1 MKAVVLTCYESN
13 EERMKL
19 VIQSMKLEGFEV
31 VSYTSNFS
39 HIRKEYRN
47 SVPEGVIALKT
58 NPYKKNLSASRLYS
72 HNKFAKDVFKRV
84 REDKPDLL
92 YVIAP
97 ANSLVKEAYKY
108 KKETGVKLIIDIID
122 MWPESL
128 PAGSKIKSLLPFK
141 LWKSYRSRYINC
153 ADRLIT
159 ECSLYH
165 EILKNEYKGE
175 ITTLYW
181 ARDNKVVRY
190 DLDLEDNL
198 SLLYIGSINNI
209 IDVGLMVKLVENYV
223 KKVTVH
229 IIGDG
234 ENKEEMIARLNKVC
248 EVIYHGPVYD
258 IDKKKEIFSKCHAGL
273 NLYKNDLYIGLT
285 VKSIDYFNFGLPVIN
300 NIIGDTREFVSKY
313 NVGINVDEKSILD
326 FDVLKKMRMNNE
338 NIYRLYEE
346 NFVSDVFINRLREI
360 VSGLIK

>member
-19 VIQSMKLEGFEV
+19 VIKSLELEGFEV

-47 SVPEGVIALKT
+47 NIPEGMIAL
-58 NPYKKNLSASRLYS
+58 NAFSYKKNLSVSRLYS
-72 HNKFAKDVFKRV
+72 HNKFAKDVFERV
-84 REDKPDLL
+84 RGDKPDLL

-97 ANSLVKEAYKY
+97 ANSLVKEAYSY

-122 MWPESL
+122 MCPESL
-128 PAGSKIKSLLPFK
+128 PVSSKIKGLLPFK
-141 LWKSYRSRYINC
+141 FWKSYRSRYISC

-159 ECSLYH
+159 ECNLYH
-165 EILKNEYKGE
+165 EILRDEYKGE
-175 ITTLYW
+175 ISTLYW
-181 ARDNKVVRY
+181 SRNQKALRY
-190 DLDLEDNL
+190 KLDLPDNL
-198 SLLYIGSINNI
+198 SFLYIGSINNI
-209 IDVGLMVKLVENYV
+209 INVDLMVKLVENYG
-223 KKVTVH
+223 KKATVH

-234 ENKEEMIARLNKVC
+234 ENKTEMIDKLNRVC

-258 IDKKKEIFSKCHAGL
+258 VDKKKEIFSRCHAGL
-273 NLYKNDLYIGLT
+273 NLYKNGLYIGLT

-300 NIIGDTREFVSKY
+300 NIIGDTSEFVRKY
-313 NVGINVDEKSILD
+313 NVGINVDEESILD

-338 NIYRLYEE
+338 NIYRLYED
-346 NFVSDVFINRLREI
+346 NFMSDVFVDRLREI
-360 VSGLIK
+360 IGGLK

>member
-19 VIQSMKLEGFEV
+19 VIQSLKLEGFEV

-47 SVPEGVIALKT
+47 NIPEGMVALEAKA
-58 NPYKKNLSASRLYS
+58 YRKNLSVSRLYS

-84 REDKPDLL
+84 REDKPDFL

-97 ANSLVKEAYKY
+97 ANSLVKEAYEY

-128 PAGSKIKSLLPFK
+128 PISSKIKNLLPFK
-141 LWKSYRSRYINC
+141 LWKSYRSKYLNC

-165 EILKNEYKGE
+165 EILRNEYKGE
-175 ITTLYW
+175 INTLYW
-181 ARDNKVVRY
+181 ARNLEPVRY
-190 DLDLEDNL
+190 SLNLEDNL

-209 IDVGLMVKLVENYV
+209 INTDLMVRMIENYG
-223 KKVTVH
+223 KKVTIH

-234 ENKEEMIARLNKVC
+234 ENKDEMIDKLNKVC
-248 EVIYHGPVYD
+248 EVNYHGPVYD
-258 IDKKKEIFSKCHAGL
+258 VEKKKEIFSKCHAGL
-273 NLYKNDLYIGLT
+273 NLYKNGLYIGLT

-300 NIIGDTREFVSKY
+300 NIIGDTGEFVSKY
-313 NVGINVDEKSILD
+313 NVGINVDEESILD

-338 NIYRLYEE
+338 NIYELYES
-346 NFVSDVFINRLREI
+346 NFMSNVFINRLREI
-360 VSGLIK
+360 IGGLK

>member
-19 VIQSMKLEGFEV
+19 VIHSLKLEGFEV

-47 SVPEGVIALKT
+47 NIPEGMIALDAKA
-58 NPYKKNLSASRLYS
+58 YKKNLSVSRLYS

-84 REDKPDLL
+84 REDNPDLL

-108 KKETGVKLIIDIID
+108 KQETDVKLIIDIID

-128 PAGSKIKSLLPFK
+128 PVSSKIKSLFPFE
-141 LWKSYRSRYINC
+141 LWKSYRSKYINC

-159 ECSLYH
+159 ECNLYH
-165 EILKNEYKGE
+165 EILKDEYKGE
-175 ITTLYW
+175 INTLYW
-181 ARDNKVVRY
+181 ARNQKSVRY
-190 DLDLEDNL
+190 GLNLEDNL

-209 IDVGLMVKLVENYV
+209 INTDLMVKLVENYG
-223 KKVTVH
+223 KKVVMH

-234 ENKEEMIARLNKVC
+234 ENKEEMIDKLNKVC

-300 NIIGDTREFVSKY
+300 NIIGDTSEFIRKY
-313 NVGINVDEKSILD
+313 NVGINVDEKSIMD
-326 FDVLKKMRMNNE
+326 FGVLKKMRMNNE
-338 NIYRLYEE
+338 NIYKLYEE
-346 NFVSDVFINRLREI
+346 NFMSDVFIDRLREI
-360 VSGLIK
+360 IGGLK